1 MCISNTISTPLQLGW
16 PSSSDS
22 VGCVLRG
29 DRSRRSSSLLLPNML
44 PTISEDE
51 AVDFDA
57 GTPMSTGSGYSFV
70 PTKQQQEQHIEAEL
84 DAEEML
90 LAAIDLRLQQ
100 LLQLRDQRQAA
111 AAQRAARNA
120 APPAPAAPPA
130 LPVWYGACA
139 SPNNPTAAPVS
150 AADASFKWSPAPQ
163 LMQQQVC
170 QQLAVS
176 DAAVLTAASKLQ
188 QIQAVQRMQ
197 LALQQELLELL
208 TYGC

>member
-1 MCISNTISTPLQLGW
+1 
-16 PSSSDS
+16 
-22 VGCVLRG
+22 
-29 DRSRRSSSLLLPNML
+29 ML

-57 GTPMSTGSGYSFV
+57 GTPSPMSTGSGSSYG
-70 PTKQQQEQHIEAEL
+70 PTKFEQQEQQIEAEL

-111 AAQRAARNA
+111 AAQRAACNA
-120 APPAPAAPPA
+120 AAATPAPTAPAAQPA

-139 SPNNPTAAPVS
+139 SPNTPTAAPMS
-150 AADASFKWSPAPQ
+150 AADASFDAWSPAPQ

-208 TYGC
+208 TSGC